1 MKLLLT
7 LGVKLLL
14 TLGVKLLLTL
24 GLVVGVWG
32 TDLGGGDVN
41 GRWYAG
47 GGGLVAVVVLSTGRG
62 DIVGVIVWGA
72 DLGGGEVNGRC
83 CCTEGGGLE

>member
-1 MKLLLT
+1 M
-7 LGVKLLL
+7 KLLL

-62 DIVGVIVWGA
+62 DIVVVIVWGA
-72 DLGGGEVNGRC
+72 GLGGGEVNGRWC
-83 CCTEGGGLE
+83 AGAVVALSTGR